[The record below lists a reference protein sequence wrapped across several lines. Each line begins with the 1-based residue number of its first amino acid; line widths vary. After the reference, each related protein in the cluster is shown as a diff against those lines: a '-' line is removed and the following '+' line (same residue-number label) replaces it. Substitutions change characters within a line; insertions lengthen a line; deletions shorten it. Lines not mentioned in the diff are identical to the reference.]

1 MNSLIR
7 YATVTDIEQ
16 MAVVHLKSWKQ
27 VYKGIFSQ
35 SYLNQLTTQKWTE
48 QFKKDILSKKIQYLI
63 VAYNDKILGVIGFG
77 TERFLNYAQS
87 GEIYSFYVLPAYQN
101 QTYGKQLLT
110 QVISLMKSSYSKIF
124 VRVVVENEKAY
135 QFYVKNNFV
144 DTRKIEVFE
153 LNGGKYKTN
162 LLVIE
167 NKEIL

>member
-63 VAYNDKILGVIGFG
+63 VAYNDKIVGVIGFG